1 MLKLKTCFLI
11 SLFQVAANHGNE
23 KPKQV
28 PKIIVRSFKILFN
41 AIYVYIYTACTET
54 VHNFRKIVSIHNLYQ
69 HLLDLCQCNALNEKW
84 LPDYLLLSNLL
95 LLSSSYPKFSKKS
108 KKKKF
113 SFLVCHENSRELE
126 KQRRWKFFG
135 GQTRFLLHRNILRT
149 RYLWA

>member
-95 LLSSSYPKFSKKS
+95 LLSSSYSKFSKKS
-108 KKKKF
+108 KKNSPSLFAMKTLANSKNNGD
-113 SFLVCHENSRELE
+113 ENSSEGKHDSYFIEIFYVHDICEPR
-126 KQRRWKFFG
+126 
-135 GQTRFLLHRNILRT
+135 
-149 RYLWA
+149 

>member
-1 MLKLKTCFLI
+1 MLKLKTCFFI

-69 HLLDLCQCNALNEKW
+69 PLRSLLMQCLK
-84 LPDYLLLSNLL
+84 
-95 LLSSSYPKFSKKS
+95 
-108 KKKKF
+108 
-113 SFLVCHENSRELE
+113 REVI
-126 KQRRWKFFG
+126 
-135 GQTRFLLHRNILRT
+135 T
-149 RYLWA
+149 

>member
-1 MLKLKTCFLI
+1 MLKLKTCF
-11 SLFQVAANHGNE
+11 LFQVAANHGNE

-28 PKIIVRSFKILFN
+28 PKSWFIQNFVQCNL
-41 AIYVYIYTACTET
+41 YIYTACTET